1 MATNTTTAWNVSDD
15 ALVAALRAQAAGHLT
30 SEAAVELL
38 IEQRWWLDHKGFVSG
53 YIDYEDDP
61 NVVGDTGP
69 LAGVRWADA
78 IKALDS
84 GEFLRPSGGAERVLR
99 IAASLGGG
107 VPVDLR
113 ENATNSLG
121 HAHAQWVVDAIRHA
135 TGGDDR

>member
-1 MATNTTTAWNVSDD
+1 MTTNPTNAWNVPDD
-15 ALVAALRAQAAGHLT
+15 VLAAALRAQAAGYLT

-38 IEQRWWLDHKGFVSG
+38 IEQRWWLDHRGFVSG
-53 YIDYEDDP
+53 YIDYQDDP
-61 NVVGDTGP
+61 DIVGDTGP
-69 LAGVRWADA
+69 LARVRWAEA

-84 GEFLRPSGGAERVLR
+84 SEFLRSSDSAELVLR